1 MTLHEE
7 ALSTYEELEVLF
19 FQVLKDRNLTWFG
32 SLANPSPRDDSA
44 SLLSIE
50 RKPFRDLI
58 LANSI
63 SIFDFRMYLLARQ
76 CILLSG
82 MGKIVDVGRRAIVFI
97 QTFGKRL
104 QEVEVSAVD
113 MMQSEERSIDVCYRA
128 NYYPRSSSKH
138 GRTPQH

>member
-19 FQVLKDRNLTWFG
+19 FQVLKDKNLTWFG
-32 SLANPSPRDDSA
+32 SLANPSVRDDSA

-76 CILLSG
+76 CILLSA
-82 MGKIVDVGRRAIVFI
+82 MGNVVEVGRKAIVFI
-97 QTFGKRL
+97 QTFGRRL
-104 QEVEVSAVD
+104 QEVEGSPSND
-113 MMQSEERSIDVCYRA
+113 CIGGY
-128 NYYPRSSSKH
+128 
-138 GRTPQH
+138 